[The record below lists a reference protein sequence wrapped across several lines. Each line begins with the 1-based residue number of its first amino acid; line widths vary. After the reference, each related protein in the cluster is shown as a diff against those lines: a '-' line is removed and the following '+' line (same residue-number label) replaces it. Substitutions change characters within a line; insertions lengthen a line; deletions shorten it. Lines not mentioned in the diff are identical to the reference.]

1 MITWW
6 GGYIGE
12 FFDYKSTLTGV
23 RYAGEQGE
31 NERQWK
37 KKKKKKKTNKSICN
51 ITSIKRV
58 SRKIHV
64 VVVQQQRQR
73 NVKELFFG

>member
-37 KKKKKKKTNKSICN
+37 KKKKKKKNEQEHMQHY
-51 ITSIKRV
+51 
-58 SRKIHV
+58 IH
-64 VVVQQQRQR
+64 
-73 NVKELFFG
+73 KTCK

>member
-1 MITWW
+1 MLASKVKMS
-6 GGYIGE
+6 GSE
-12 FFDYKSTLTGV
+12 
-23 RYAGEQGE
+23 
-31 NERQWK
+31 K
-37 KKKKKKKTNKSICN
+37 KKTKEKKTNKNICN

-73 NVKELFFG
+73 NVKELFFC